1 MGLFQTLQCGTGE
14 KEKRLVVSVDSQ
26 TPPFHNPAP
35 DPAGDLGGGGFG
47 AGWGGVGSAAS
58 LLKGLDLE
66 RIWPVAP
73 GVVVSCDR
81 VGSFGLME
89 FGINAGAVEAGL
101 RWGACPR
108 TKEGKATEGEKGE
121 GGVTV

>member
-14 KEKRLVVSVDSQ
+14 REKRLVVSVDSQ

-47 AGWGGVGSAAS
+47 AGRGGVGSAAS

-73 GVVVSCDR
+73 G
-81 VGSFGLME
+81 
-89 FGINAGAVEAGL
+89 AGRELRQGGKFWL
-101 RWGACPR
+101 DGGWDQRWGSGGGALL
-108 TKEGKATEGEKGE
+108 
-121 GGVTV
+121 GGVS